1 MQIFL
6 HLIVVNIATRYKP
19 SLGFLAK
26 YEQDPLSQCDVLR
39 QANGVFKIIY
49 TVSSLFQIAL
59 TT

>member
-1 MQIFL
+1 MRIFRL
-6 HLIVVNIATRYKP
+6 LIVVNIATRYKP

-26 YEQDPLSQCDVLR
+26 TEQDPLPQCDVVR
-39 QANGVFKIIY
+39 QAYGVFKIIY